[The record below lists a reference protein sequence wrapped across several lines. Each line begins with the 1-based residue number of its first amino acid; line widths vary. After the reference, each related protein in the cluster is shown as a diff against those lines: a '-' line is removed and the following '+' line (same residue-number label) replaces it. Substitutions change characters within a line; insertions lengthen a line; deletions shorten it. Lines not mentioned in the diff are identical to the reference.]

1 MKIKILTL
9 FKEMFIPFLETSIIK
24 RAILNRLVEVEVIDL
39 RQYSF
44 DKHHHVDDTPY
55 GGGKGMVIKVDIV
68 KEAID
73 SNISSKTKVLLT
85 SPRGKTYDQKK
96 AIELSNEE
104 EILIICGHYEG
115 FDERV
120 LNYVDEEISI
130 GDYVLTGGE
139 LAAMVIADSIIR
151 LQKNVLSEGSYE
163 DDSFQTGLL
172 EYPQFTRP
180 YDFLGN
186 KVPDV
191 LVNGNHEEIRK
202 YRLYESLKITYLRRP
217 DLLLNYK
224 FNDEEKKM
232 LERIK
237 KETLQ
242 NN

>member
-151 LQKNVLSEGSYE
+151 LQKNVLSKGSYE

>member
-232 LERIK
+232 LEKIK

>member
-39 RQYSF
+39 RQYSH

-232 LERIK
+232 LEKIK

>member
-39 RQYSF
+39 RQYSH

-151 LQKNVLSEGSYE
+151 LQKNVLSKGSYE

>member
-9 FKEMFIPFLETSIIK
+9 FKEMFVPFLETSIIK
-24 RAILNRLVEVEVIDL
+24 RAILNQLVEVEVVDL
-39 RQYSF
+39 RQYSH

-73 SNISSKTKVLLT
+73 SNSSVKTKVLLT
-85 SPRGKTYDQKK
+85 SPRGKTYNQKK

-180 YDFLGN
+180 YNFLDN

-224 FNDEEKKM
+224 FNEEEKKM
-232 LERIK
+232 LEKIK

-242 NN
+242 NE

>member
-9 FKEMFIPFLETSIIK
+9 FKEMFVPFLETSIIK
-24 RAILNRLVEVEVIDL
+24 RAILNQLVEVEVVDL
-39 RQYSF
+39 RQYSH

-73 SNISSKTKVLLT
+73 SNSSVKTKVLLT
-85 SPRGKTYDQKK
+85 SPRGKTYNQKK

-224 FNDEEKKM
+224 FNEEEKKM
-232 LERIK
+232 LEKIK

-242 NN
+242 NE